1 MADETHTLLVVDDNE
16 ENRDMLSRRL
26 KRRGYRVLSAE
37 SGEEAL
43 KLLDTVSLDLILLDI
58 MMPGMDGIEV
68 LRRVR
73 SRFAQDELPIIM
85 ATAKDGSHDMVEA
98 LDLGANDYVT
108 KPIDFAVVTARVM
121 KELRGLDRARAT
133 KTAAAGSPGTDSGPL
148 GPGSV
153 IDNKYRLEQV
163 VGRGNF
169 GTVYQAHHIELDMPV
184 AVKFLSTQAAEGEE
198 ALARFRSEGRAT
210 VKVKHPNAVT
220 VYDFGTTEAGTAYL
234 AMELLSGEPL
244 SKELSRTRLLW
255 PRRAL
260 EIIQPVCLVLAEA
273 HAMGLVHRDIKP
285 ENIFL
290 QDTPKGEVIKV
301 VDFGIAKLA
310 GDRINQQNL
319 TADGYVLG
327 TPAYVAPER
336 LQNQPYGGPSD
347 IYSLGVMAFQM
358 LSGELPFKPNKDDP
372 VALLMMHVNDTP
384 PKLRSIVPE
393 LPKSIENLVMACLEK
408 KPGKRPTAA
417 QLAERIENLLEE
429 LPELSPAA
437 VAAATGHEH
446 RADDL
451 EGPTHRL
458 ETPLTGQ
465 GIFHRL
471 LDRFRNSGN

>member
-1 MADETHTLLVVDDNE
+1 MAEESHTLLVVDDNE

-26 KRRGYRVLSAE
+26 KRRGYHVLSAE

-43 KLLDTVSLDLILLDI
+43 KLLDTVALDLILLDI

-85 ATAKDGSHDMVEA
+85 ATAKDESHDMVEA

-108 KPIDFAVVTARVM
+108 KPIDFAVVTARVQ

-133 KTAAAGSPGTDSGPL
+133 KASAAGAPSGDSGPL

-153 IDNKYRLEQV
+153 IQGRYRLEKI

-184 AVKFLSTQAAEGEE
+184 AVKILSAQAAEGEE
-198 ALARFRSEGRAT
+198 ALSRFRSEGRAT

-220 VYDFGTTEAGTAYL
+220 VYDFGTTEAGTAFL

-244 SKELSRTRLLW
+244 SKELSRTPLLW

-260 EIIQPVCLVLAEA
+260 EILLPVSRVLSEA
-273 HAMGLVHRDIKP
+273 HQMGLVHRDIKP

-290 QDTPKGEVIKV
+290 QDTPGGEVIKV

-319 TADGYVLG
+319 TAEGYVLG

-347 IYSLGVMAFQM
+347 IYSVGIMAFQM

-372 VALLMMHVNDTP
+372 VALLMMHVNDAP
-384 PKLRSIVPE
+384 PKLRSVVPE
-393 LPKSIENLVMACLEK
+393 LPKKIEAMVMACLEK
-408 KPGKRPTAA
+408 KPAKRPTAT
-417 QLAERIENLLEE
+417 QLADQIEALLEE
-429 LPELSPAA
+429 LPELSPEA
-437 VAAATGHEH
+437 VAATRIQAA
-446 RADDL
+446 ADDL

-471 LDRFRNSGN
+471 LDRFRKPGK